1 MPSSSTHVIANSL
14 TTFLLMAEWYSHKY
28 MYGLPWWFS
37 SKESTCSAGDADSIP
52 EFGRSPG
59 RGNGNPLQCSCQE
72 ISMDRGAQWIQSIG
86 LQRVWH
92 HWATEHTHKYI
103 LSIIIMM
110 QYTWKSYLFD
120 ILISFSL
127 DLYSEVG
134 LEDYMVFFFLILEK
148 PPYCFP

>member
-1 MPSSSTHVIANSL
+1 
-14 TTFLLMAEWYSHKY
+14 
-28 MYGLPWWFS
+28 MYGLPWWLS
-37 SKESTCSAGDADSIP
+37 SKESTCSAGDADAIP

-72 ISMDRGAQWIQSIG
+72 ISMDRGAWWVQSIG
-86 LQRVWH
+86 LQN
-92 HWATEHTHKYI
+92 HWAAEHTHKYI
-103 LSIIIMM
+103 VSIIIMM

-134 LEDYMVFFFLILEK
+134 LEDYMVFFF
-148 PPYCFP
+148 